1 MPTSHASAI
10 WEGAFKDGKGTYRAE
25 SGAFSGTYTAAT
37 RFEGAAGT
45 NPEELLA
52 AAHAG
57 CFSMALA
64 AGLTKAGHPPTR
76 IATRAAC
83 TIEPVK
89 GTPTITRIA
98 LSTRGTVPGIDGTTF
113 KQAAD
118 EAKANCPVSRL
129 FKGNV
134 EVTLQATLE

>member
-1 MPTSHASAI
+1 MPTSHASAV
-10 WEGAFKDGKGTYRAE
+10 WEGQLKNGHGMYRAG
-25 SGAFSGTYTAAT
+25 SGAFTGAYTAAT

-52 AAHAG
+52 AAHAA

-64 AGLTKAGHPPTR
+64 AGLGKAGHAPER
-76 IATRAAC
+76 IQTQAAC

-98 LSTRGTVPGIDGTTF
+98 LTTRGKVPGIDGARF
-113 KQAAD
+113 RQAAD
-118 EAKANCPVSRL
+118 DAKANCPVSRL

-134 EVTLQATLE
+134 EVTLEATLE